1 MEICVCLKQVPET
14 QDVGLDKDTHTLQRD
29 AATLILNPADAAA
42 LELAYRLKK
51 VHGGSITALSMGGK
65 KAAAVLSHAAA
76 QGADATVLVSDPLFA
91 GSDTFATAQVLSRAV
106 RRLGPFDLILCGRRA
121 IDGETGQVGG
131 ELSVMLDAAYLA
143 NVFSL
148 GVEGNE
154 AFCTSLHEEGFDEY
168 AVRLPAVLSICEGA
182 AQEHMPSLL
191 DLRRARKVPLEGLFA
206 GDLGFQKGEAGLA
219 GSKTRVRR
227 VFSPEKGMRQCAFA
241 EDLPTGAFAICKKLA
256 EVTG

>member
-51 VHGGSITALSMGGK
+51 VHGGSVTALSMGGK

-191 DLRRARKVPLEGLFA
+191 DLRRARKVPLEVFLPVTWDF
-206 GDLGFQKGEAGLA
+206 K
-219 GSKTRVRR
+219 RVRPGLR
-227 VFSPEKGMRQCAFA
+227 GPKRGCEGSFRRKKGCANALSRRISRQAPLQSA
-241 EDLPTGAFAICKKLA
+241 KNLRR
-256 EVTG
+256 